1 MFTRPPTSV
10 SNETLL
16 EIKTNVCAMLCYA
29 PCAASCC
36 VDHAEHDDRPMAL
49 RHHVQQTVVSNL
61 FFKYVSLLRSHRSKA
76 YSTIVLQAYLI
87 PLKTSSPACKHWSS
101 VCLMVDSSWRKTTA
115 SPSIGS

>member
-16 EIKTNVCAMLCYA
+16 EIKTNVLCYA
-29 PCAASCC
+29 MRLALHLV